1 MILNILKII
10 LLNDIMNSNNQSY
23 ASGIK
28 KCDKLLQS
36 RPFITVPFMGAG
48 KTTILNPDVES
59 QLKFGE
65 DTFVPKSID
74 KLSGI
79 SINRFIPLIPCIKD
93 NIQDPKHLV
102 PTEWVRGGA
111 DTRAVIRNI
120 DYRKQCL
127 KF

>member
-1 MILNILKII
+1 M
-10 LLNDIMNSNNQSY
+10 SCNNETI

-28 KCDKLLQS
+28 KCDKLLQA

-48 KTTILNPDVES
+48 NTCILNADVES
-59 QLKFGE
+59 KLKFGE
-65 DTFVPKSID
+65 DTFVPKSMNE
-74 KLSGI
+74 LSGI
-79 SINRFIPLIPCIKD
+79 TIDRFIPLIPCIKD
-93 NIQDPKHLV
+93 NIQDPIHLI
-102 PTEWVRGGA
+102 PSSWVRGGA